1 MSNDSQFSRD
11 LTSGI
16 ITSFISLVYSL
27 SFAALIFSGP
37 LAGGLPQGISA
48 LLVGTGVTALA
59 VALMS
64 GFRFA
69 VSGPD
74 GNACAVM
81 ASMAAA
87 VAGGMS
93 AGAAPGAA
101 VNDVMYL
108 LAVTT
113 LVTGLFLALLG
124 TARAGRWIR
133 FIPYPV
139 VGGLIAAAGALTV
152 AGALRV
158 VTGLPPSHWMH
169 GLAADAQLQGQVLL
183 ALAWAGALWWL
194 MPRVRHPLALPLA
207 LLAGMLMFHLALSGS
222 GLDPAQAREQGW
234 LFARAPDAT
243 IWHPWSSRDLQRTD
257 WWLLANRAG
266 DIATLVLV
274 TTLTVLINATGLEVE
289 TRTDTNLDRELGIQG
304 FANVASSLA
313 GGFLGFLSMNRSL
326 INYRMGATT
335 RRSGLVFAVMA
346 VVLAWAGVGLVGW
359 LPRPLLGGVLV
370 YFGLLILDKWLVHTR
385 GQLPLPDYLAMLL
398 IAGVT
403 VIGGFGYGL
412 LVGIVAGCVMFAVNY
427 SKVQLVKFSFTGGE
441 YRSSHE
447 RSAEDQALLGR
458 HGGEIRIFVLQG
470 FIFFGMADRLYRS
483 VLELALPDAGPAAR
497 HVVLDLR
504 LVHGMDASA
513 VASFRKLAYRA
524 EASGTRIVVTG
535 MADDLLA
542 EWKAG
547 GDADLLAIAHFRD
560 LDAGMEDCEDAVILA
575 HRADAPR
582 AGEAMRE
589 WLAAEMG
596 EGAPQ
601 LLAVLARREL
611 GPGETLCGQDEPA
624 DAMYFI
630 ESGRVSIELRLPDGS
645 HRRLRTM
652 GPKTVLGEM
661 GLYREARRS
670 ASVVVQEASVVYVLD
685 AVAMQRL
692 EANAPA
698 AASRF
703 HAMVVRTIA
712 DRLQYSNAL
721 VTALQR

>member
-87 VAGGMS
+87 VAGGLS
-93 AGAAPGAA
+93 ANAAPGVA

-113 LVTGLFLALLG
+113 LVTGLFLTLLG

-158 VTGLPPSHWMH
+158 VTGLPPAAWLP

-194 MPRVRHPLALPLA
+194 MPRVQHPLALPLA
-207 LLAGMLMFHLALSGS
+207 LLAGMLVFHLALFGS

-243 IWHPWSSRDLQRTD
+243 IWHPWSSQDLQRTD

-304 FANVASSLA
+304 LANVASSLA

-326 INYRMGATT
+326 INFRMGATT

-346 VVLAWAGVGLVGW
+346 VVLAWAGVGMVGW

-370 YFGLLILDKWLVHTR
+370 YFGLLILDKWLVRTR
-385 GQLPLPDYLAMLL
+385 RQLPTPDYLAMLL
-398 IAGVT
+398 IVGVT

-427 SKVQLVKFSFTGGE
+427 SKVQLVKFSFTGSE

-447 RSAEDQALLGR
+447 RSAEDKTLLAA

-483 VLELALPDAGPAAR
+483 VLELAMPDGGPAAR

-513 VASFRKLAYRA
+513 VASFKKLAHRA

-535 MADDLLA
+535 MADDLFA
-542 EWKAG
+542 EWKTS

-560 LDAGMEDCEDAVILA
+560 LDAGMEDCEDAVIRA
-575 HRADAPR
+575 HRAEAPL

-596 EGAPQ
+596 DGAPQ

-611 GPGETLCGQDEPA
+611 GPGETLCSQDEPA

-670 ASVVVQEASVVYVLD
+670 ASVIVQDASIVYVLD
-685 AVAMQRL
+685 AAAMQRL
-692 EANAPA
+692 EINAPG

-712 DRLQYSNAL
+712 DRLEYSNAL